1 MLTEL
6 VSAQEVVWQG
16 VYLPKSVRV
25 APWDTAP
32 RPGLNLL
39 HQLERDTGKTLVL
52 VPGES
57 RDSQGVTEL
66 VPRVVC
72 TLCQGDLPEEIR
84 AAGGY

>member
-1 MLTEL
+1 MSPR
-6 VSAQEVVWQG
+6 VG
-16 VYLPKSVRV
+16 V
-25 APWDTAP
+25 
-32 RPGLNLL
+32 PGPALEYGPCPGWNLL

-66 VPRVVC
+66 VPGVVC
-72 TLCQGDLPEEIR
+72 TLCQGDLPEEAR